1 METMEQRNAFTEGPI
16 LRPLIRFT
24 VPIMLALFLQ
34 AMYGAVDLIVVGQFA
49 GDAGSVSAVST
60 GSTMKSGA
68 KRS

>member
-34 AMYGAVDLIVVGQFA
+34 AMYGAVDRIVVGSLPATPAACPPFRRA
-49 GDAGSVSAVST
+49 A
-60 GSTMKSGA
+60 
-68 KRS
+68 R